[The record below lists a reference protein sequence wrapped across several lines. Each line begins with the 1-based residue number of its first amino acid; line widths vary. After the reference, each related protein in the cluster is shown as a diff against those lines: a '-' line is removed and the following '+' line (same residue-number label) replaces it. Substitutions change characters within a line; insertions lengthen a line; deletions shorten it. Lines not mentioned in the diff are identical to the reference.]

1 MTTDAETDL
10 VATPAIL
17 RSTPDLRHAVR
28 RLRWFRSA
36 FDAQVRALEE
46 ATGTGFQIDKRRVA
60 QAFVTWIRAL
70 DSQGAWANDDRRGF
84 THFTCGLMVRALMT
98 KAPLTHTSPP
108 HAVSEQHPAHL
119 WPEGY
124 AYVTYALNVC
134 AAVLQE
140 EFGES
145 LAIDPLLN
153 DPRTWES
160 FRENVAKDPNMA
172 IPFFELFSGATPNW
186 SAPSLFSPRESSA
199 ARRRNAARKAA
210 PELDAAPGSGSGRKS
225 L

>member
-1 MTTDAETDL
+1 MPPDTDSDL

-36 FDAQVRALEE
+36 FEAQVRALE
-46 ATGTGFQIDKRRVA
+46 ATTGASFQVDKRQVA
-60 QAFVTWIRAL
+60 QAFVAWSRAL

-84 THFTCGLMVRALMT
+84 THFTCGLMLRALVI
-98 KAPLTHTSPP
+98 KAPVTLVNAPNNDNGD
-108 HAVSEQHPAHL
+108 HPARV

-124 AYVTYALNVC
+124 AYVAYALNVC

-153 DPRTWES
+153 DLRTWES

-199 ARRRNAARKAA
+199 ARRRNAARTA
-210 PELDAAPGSGSGRKS
+210 PRALDTGDGTD
-225 L
+225 